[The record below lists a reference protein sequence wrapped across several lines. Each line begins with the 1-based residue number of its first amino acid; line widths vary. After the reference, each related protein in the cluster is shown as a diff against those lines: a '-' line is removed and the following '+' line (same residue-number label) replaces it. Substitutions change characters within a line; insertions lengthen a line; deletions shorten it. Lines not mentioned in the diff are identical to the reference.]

1 MKNLF
6 HRGIRNNNNQKKLRN
21 LNMSKPELSESET
34 IWIGKVIIKIVEQN
48 LQDGGG
54 LSKLKGSFNGRV
66 DVLMP
71 WLSHCLHSKV
81 QYLKPAQ
88 FPITHM
94 KFIYK
99 RETDRKKRV
108 WEIWGNFWEIPS
120 NEDGPIVDREVNA
133 PEERQKTRH

>member
-34 IWIGKVIIKIVEQN
+34 IWIGKVIIKKVEQN

-94 KFIYK
+94 KFIYIK
-99 RETDRKKRV
+99 EKQIEGNGCERSE
-108 WEIWGNFWEIPS
+108 EIFGKYHPT
-120 NEDGPIVDREVNA
+120 
-133 PEERQKTRH
+133 KTVQL